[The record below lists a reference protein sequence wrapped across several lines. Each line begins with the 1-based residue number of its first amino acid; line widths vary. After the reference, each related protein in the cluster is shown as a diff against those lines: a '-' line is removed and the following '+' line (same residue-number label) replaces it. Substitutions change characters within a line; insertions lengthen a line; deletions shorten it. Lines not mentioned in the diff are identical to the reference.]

1 MTLVSL
7 SQIDNWSHVALPFIF
22 NGCNYCDSC
31 KASFYPAVIAVIAV
45 PASFYG
51 FNSCTGLFFRRRT
64 LVGDGLIYLGPALV
78 PRVHLVAFLSVFFIL
93 IGG

>member
-1 MTLVSL
+1 MTRVSL
-7 SQIDNWSHVALPFIF
+7 SQIDNWSHVALVFILM
-22 NGCNYCDSC
+22 
-31 KASFYPAVIAVIAV
+31 AVITVIAVTAV
-45 PASFYG
+45 LASFYG
-51 FNSCTGLFFRRRT
+51 CNSCAGLFFRRRT